1 MMRGQAKET
10 LVALSNGWRST
21 ATLVVGGLIGVVLA
35 PAIAPALGRVA
46 RPAAKAGI
54 KAGLVLFERGRVA
67 AAELRETVEDITAE
81 VQAEL
86 HEERATHRSETA
98 ELQTSPGPDVV
109 H

>member
-1 MMRGQAKET
+1 M
-10 LVALSNGWRST
+10 ALSNGWKST
-21 ATLVVGGLIGVVLA
+21 ATLVVGGLIGVILA

-46 RPAAKAGI
+46 RPAVKAGI
-54 KAGLVLFERGRVA
+54 KAGLLLFERGRLA

-81 VQAEL
+81 VQAEFD
-86 HEERATHRSETA
+86 EERALHRTETA

>member
-1 MMRGQAKET
+1 M
-10 LVALSNGWRST
+10 ALSNGWKST
-21 ATLVVGGLIGVVLA
+21 VTLVVGGLIGVALA

-54 KAGLVLFERGRVA
+54 KAGLVLFERGRMA

-86 HEERATHRSETA
+86 HEERAIHQSETA
-98 ELQTSPGPDVV
+98 ELQTSSGPDVV